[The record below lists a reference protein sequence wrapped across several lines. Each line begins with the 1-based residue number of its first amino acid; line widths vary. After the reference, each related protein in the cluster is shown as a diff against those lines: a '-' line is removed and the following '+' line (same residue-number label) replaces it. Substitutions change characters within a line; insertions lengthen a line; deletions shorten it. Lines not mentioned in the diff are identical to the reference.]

1 MRTPASRPDPRRRR
15 PEWAGRNYVLLTG
28 AAVITALGSHGALIA
43 AAFAV
48 LETGGDAGDVGLV
61 AAARTL
67 PLVLFLLVGGAV
79 ADRLPRHRV
88 MVAAN
93 SLNCVSQGLFAVL
106 VLTGRAD
113 LWHMMVL
120 SALGGTGQA
129 FFNPAAEGM
138 LMSSVSGEQA
148 SRAFALFRM
157 SMNGAAIGGAALGGA
172 MIAAIGPGWVLA
184 VDAAA
189 FAVAGALR
197 AFLDVSHIPERA
209 PGGGL
214 LADLRDGWKEVAG
227 RPWLWAIV
235 AQFAIVVAVIGAAES
250 VYGPLVARDSLGGA
264 RPWGLAL
271 AAFGVGTL
279 AGAVLMMRWKPR
291 RMLLVGTLC
300 VFPLALPSAAL
311 AVPLP
316 VAGLAA
322 VMFVSGVTVE
332 AFGVAWMTALHQEI
346 PEDKL
351 SRVSAYDWFGSTA
364 MLPVSTALAGPVA
377 DTFGRSQALWG
388 CAVLIVVVTALVLL
402 VPDVR
407 NLTRRD
413 PRAPGVHAGSASAG
427 LPGAAA
433 DKAAGAGTMA
443 DTTATATTT
452 GTDTAATA
460 PTAPTAGTDT
470 PTGPAAATDT
480 TGSATGSTA
489 GRAPGA

>member
-1 MRTPASRPDPRRRR
+1 MSTPANAPRRRLCPRR
-15 PEWAGRNYVLLTG
+15 PEWAGRNYTLLT
-28 AAVITALGSHGALIA
+28 AATIVTNLGTHGALIA

-48 LETGGDAGDVGLV
+48 LESGGDSGDVGLV

-67 PLVLFLLVGGAV
+67 PLVLFLLIGGAI

-93 SLNCVSQGLFAVL
+93 ALNFASQAVFAVL
-106 VLTGRAD
+106 VLAGD
-113 LWHMMVL
+113 PQLWQMML
-120 SALGGTGQA
+120 LTALCGTGQA

-148 SRAFALFRM
+148 GRAFALFRM
-157 SMNGAAIGGAALGGA
+157 AMNGAGIGGAALGGA
-172 MIAAIGPGWVLA
+172 MIAAFGPGWVLA

-197 AFLDVSHIPERA
+197 AFLDVSHIAKRE

-214 LADLRDGWKEVAG
+214 LSDLREGWQEFAG

-235 AQFAIVVAVIGAAES
+235 AQFSVVVAVVGAAES
-250 VYGPLVARDSLGGA
+250 VYGPLVAKDELGGA

-271 AAFGVGTL
+271 AAFGAGTVGGALL
-279 AGAVLMMRWKPR
+279 AMRWKPR

-316 VAGLAA
+316 VGGLIAA
-322 VMFVSGVTVE
+322 MFVCGVSLE
-332 AFGVAWMTALHQEI
+332 IFGVAWMTALHQEI

-364 MLPVSTALAGPVA
+364 MLPLSTALAGPA
-377 DTFGRSQALWG
+377 ENLFGRSQALWG
-388 CAVLIVVVTALVLL
+388 CAALVVLVTALVLL

-407 NLTRRD
+407 NLTRRTKE
-413 PRAPGVHAGSASAG
+413 V
-427 LPGAAA
+427 
-433 DKAAGAGTMA
+433 T
-443 DTTATATTT
+443 
-452 GTDTAATA
+452 
-460 PTAPTAGTDT
+460 
-470 PTGPAAATDT
+470 
-480 TGSATGSTA
+480 
-489 GRAPGA
+489 GRADRRSADAEGPVGRLG